1 MPDKLDPQGHLG
13 EISIDA
19 FALTHRIPRDEL
31 LAVRHR
37 VERVYN
43 DFLGSLRSP
52 TLADMV
58 AAGWEPQSAVHW
70 LLECDLEEESRRLT
84 LWEYVTSPS
93 SPLTRVDQL
102 PGLCDGA
109 IQFLQRHRPGIRSA
123 GECEGVMSWIERRV
137 GRAWGAGL
145 FALREIELEGQ
156 DDPVLRPQDS
166 SLAPDARELL
176 VDLRLLLL
184 NESAIALRANSPATL
199 WGRMLHKW
207 PSEAD
212 LAFVVLLGFPW
223 VISGSAD

>member
-1 MPDKLDPQGHLG
+1 
-13 EISIDA
+13 
-19 FALTHRIPRDEL
+19 
-31 LAVRHR
+31 VR
-37 VERVYN
+37 
-43 DFLGSLRSP
+43 RS
-52 TLADMV
+52 D
-58 AAGWEPQSAVHW
+58 
-70 LLECDLEEESRRLT
+70 
-84 LWEYVTSPS
+84 PS
-93 SPLTRVDQL
+93 SNDTGRAL
-102 PGLCDGA
+102 G
-109 IQFLQRHRPGIRSA
+109 H
-123 GECEGVMSWIERRV
+123 GECEGVASWIERRV

-212 LAFVVLLGFPW
+212 LAFVRLARRLDSSLKRLDPDDDVPPFDDLFRLPCTLVRSTFGDWSDPREAIDGSVSAGSASRPWTGRHGRVRGRPWRLGGQQGRDE
-223 VISGSAD
+223 SGS